1 MPQPAHVTFTSSGE
15 PALRLEGQLHCPAP
29 GTAAGGACLLLPAH
43 PMFGGSM
50 ETWLLLRVATRLSS
64 EGWTVL
70 RVNFRGMG
78 ASEGES
84 TDGSGE
90 VLDALGALSFLEKA
104 TEPSPR
110 PDAQGRLAVVG
121 WSFGALVG
129 LLLAEHEAPVTDWIG
144 IGPPTRR
151 LNALA
156 IADPPYSALPGWRA
170 HRSVI
175 VGEFD
180 QLYPPGSVAVL
191 EPDVVHVVPGADHF
205 MADRDD
211 EVADVVSRALRR
223 NSGE

>member
-1 MPQPAHVTFTSSGE
+1 
-15 PALRLEGQLHCPAP
+15 
-29 GTAAGGACLLLPAH
+29 
-43 PMFGGSM
+43 M

-90 VLDALGALSFLEKA
+90 VLDALGALRFLEMATLEKA